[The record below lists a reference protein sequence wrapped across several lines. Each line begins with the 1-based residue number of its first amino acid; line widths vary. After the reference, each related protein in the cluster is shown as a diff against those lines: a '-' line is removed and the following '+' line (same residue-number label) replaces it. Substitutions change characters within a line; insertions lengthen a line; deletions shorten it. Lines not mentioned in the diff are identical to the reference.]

1 MIRPYPKPYPIRL
14 ETIMRM
20 TDVGIRKL
28 KPKAERYEEW
38 EDGRTGLGVR
48 VTPKGRKTF
57 VFMYWRDGKARRMT
71 LGVYGKGPD
80 KVSLSDANVK
90 RAEAR
95 RALDEGR
102 DPGADTVEANRA
114 EREAETVAG
123 LVEMYLEKWA
133 RPRKRSA
140 DEDERLLRKEVIPNL
155 GRRRAKDIVRRDII
169 ELLDAI
175 VDRGA
180 PIGANRTLA
189 VIRRMF
195 SWAVERD
202 ILGASPCVSINAP
215 AKENRRDR
223 ALSDSEIHTFWHGLA
238 NARITEAS
246 RLVLKFQLMTAQR
259 RGEVAT
265 AEWTEF
271 DRDAGLWTIPAEK
284 AKNGVLHIV
293 PLAPQALDLLDTI
306 EAISPEPESDA
317 LPSRFLFPS
326 PVGDKPITA
335 SSVSHALSKNRGRI
349 GIENVTPHDLRRTA
363 ATAMAAMGVD
373 RTVLAKVLNHVDSG
387 VTGRYD
393 THSYIPEKRSALER
407 WGRKVEAIIT
417 GEPANKKVVELAEHR
432 T

>member
-1 MIRPYPKPYPIRL
+1 
-14 ETIMRM
+14 MRM

-48 VTPKGRKTF
+48 ITPKGRKTF

-71 LGVYGKGPD
+71 LGVYGKGPG
-80 KVSLSDANVK
+80 KISLSDANVK

-114 EREAETVAG
+114 EREAETVAD

-140 DEDERLLRKEVIPNL
+140 AEDERLLRKEVSPNL

-189 VIRRMF
+189 IIRRMF

-202 ILGASPCVSINAP
+202 ILGASPCVSIKAP
-215 AKENRRDR
+215 ARENRRDR

-238 NARITEAS
+238 KARMAETI
-246 RLVLKFQLMTAQR
+246 RLGLKLQLVTAQR
-259 RGEVAT
+259 RGEVVA

-293 PLAPQALDLLDTI
+293 PLAPQALDLLDAI
-306 EAISPEPESDA
+306 EAISLEPESDA

-326 PVGDKPITA
+326 PIGDKPINA
-335 SSVSHALSKNRGRI
+335 VAVSNALLKNRGRI

-363 ATAMAAMGVD
+363 ATAMAALGVD
-373 RTVLAKVLNHVDSG
+373 RTVLAKVLNHVDSS
-387 VTGRYD
+387 VTARYD
-393 THSYIPEKRSALER
+393 THSYIPEKRAALER
-407 WGRKVEAIIT
+407 WGRRLQEIVSGRDAPST
-417 GEPANKKVVELAEHR
+417 VVELRHG
-432 T
+432 